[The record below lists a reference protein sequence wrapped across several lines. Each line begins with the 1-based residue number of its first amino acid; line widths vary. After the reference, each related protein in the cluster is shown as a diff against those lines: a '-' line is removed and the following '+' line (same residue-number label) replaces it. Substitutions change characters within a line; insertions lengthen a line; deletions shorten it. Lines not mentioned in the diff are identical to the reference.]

1 MKRVLL
7 TGGSGQLGT
16 ALLQKVK
23 AYELGLITP
32 AHCDLDLSST
42 SSIFGFLEGCSP
54 SAIIHAGA
62 YTKVDKAE
70 SEPGLANAINADAT
84 AVLAQ
89 IAARRGIPIMY
100 LSTDYVFNGRAARPY
115 RETDHPEPV
124 NVYGFTKAAGEEA
137 IQTSSARY
145 VILRTSRIVS
155 PWGQN
160 FAKTMLRLAEQRGSL
175 RVVSDQYGS
184 VTSADD
190 LAETIFKTI
199 SCALD
204 DDAAETGIF
213 HFANSGFASWADLA
227 REIFRLSR
235 LRGGPFAHVEN
246 IASADYA
253 APALRPIYSVLD
265 TERITA
271 RYGIMPRSWRDA
283 LTDIMDALI
292 PARVG

>member
-16 ALLQKVK
+16 ALLQKVE
-23 AYELGLITP
+23 AYEFGLITP

-70 SEPGLANAINADAT
+70 IEPALANAINADAT

-124 NVYGFTKAAGEEA
+124 NVYGVTKAAGEEA

-155 PWGQN
+155 PWGHN
-160 FAKTMLRLAEQRGSL
+160 FAKAMLRLAEQGDNL
-175 RVVSDQYGS
+175 RIVGDQYGRA
-184 VTSADD
+184 TSADD
-190 LAETIFKTI
+190 LAEAICKMM
-199 SCALD
+199 SRVLD
-204 DDAAETGIF
+204 NHVAETGIF
-213 HFANSGFASWADLA
+213 HFANSGVASWADLA
-227 REIFRLSR
+227 REILRLSR

-246 IASADYA
+246 ITSADYA
-253 APALRPIYSVLD
+253 APALRPAYSVLD

-271 RYGIMPRSWRDA
+271 RYGILPRSWRDA
-283 LTDIMDALI
+283 LNDVMDALI